1 MKKNKLFQL
10 VVGIVFLFIF
20 FSCQTPGPDSSW
32 NELKNTQDVK
42 CLAVEHTN
50 EILGIRELKSVD
62 HGSMFIESID
72 RSGRIG
78 YWQAQ
83 LNKNVI
89 SSKFKKL
96 DLQDRPLSSVE
107 RFFTDLRAYA
117 YVDKDFKVKLLTESQ
132 DKIAEY
138 ELLTEDLKCSFEDTM
153 IESIKVVGHSDLV
166 WVSVVLRCQDELN
179 LSVSLIDT
187 KAKSQVRSFSKKN
200 ISDSY
205 REWFVTDDN
214 NLLFVSSS
222 PKEDSGVFYIYQF
235 GDDGFQ
241 QSYSIR
247 IKEYIENWSA
257 TYKNNSLYL
266 ATVQGDSMIGEASLV
281 VDKYQLKPSIE
292 SKKKEKLEK
301 KEDNTSTI
309 DNDKDKKD
317 DRTKNKNININKN
330 TKKEELILLKSEL
343 TGGSSI
349 PLAHLSSPVWL
360 NSEEGLSVLIFKWLD
375 NESTVGSYSIEETRV
390 KDSYSLTLKQLDL
403 GIFPNSSRIEKVYSM
418 DKKDYMVIKTQN
430 NYFGE
435 FSICKLK

>member
-1 MKKNKLFQL
+1 MKKKKLFQL
-10 VVGIVFLFIF
+10 VIGIVFLFNF

-32 NELKNTQDVK
+32 DELKNTQDVK

-50 EILGIRELKSVD
+50 EILAIRELRSVD
-62 HGSMFIESID
+62 QGSMFIESID
-72 RSGRIG
+72 RSGKVG

-83 LNKNVI
+83 LNKNTI

-107 RFFTDLRAYA
+107 RFFTGSMGYS
-117 YVDKDFKVKLLTESQ
+117 YVDKDFKVKVLTESL
-132 DKIAEY
+132 DKIVEY
-138 ELLTEDLKCSFEDTM
+138 ELLTEDLKCSSEDVM
-153 IESIKVVGHSDLV
+153 LESIKVVGQSDLV

-179 LSVSLIDT
+179 VSVSLIDT
-187 KAKSQVRSFSKKN
+187 KVKSQLRSFSKKN

-214 NLLFVSSS
+214 NLLLVSSS
-222 PKEDSGVFYIYQF
+222 SQEDSGDFYIYQF
-235 GDDGFQ
+235 GSDGSQ
-241 QSYSIR
+241 QSYFIR
-247 IKEYIENWSA
+247 IKEDIENWSA
-257 TYKNNSLYL
+257 RYKNGFLYL

-292 SKKKEKLEK
+292 SGNKEKEKLNK
-301 KEDNTSTI
+301 KEFI
-309 DNDKDKKD
+309 Y
-317 DRTKNKNININKN
+317 
-330 TKKEELILLKSEL
+330 LKSEL
-343 TGGSSI
+343 KGGSSI

-375 NESTVGSYSIEETRV
+375 NESTVGSYSIEETGS
-390 KDSYSLTLKQLDL
+390 KDSYSLTLKLSDL
-403 GIFPNSSRIEKVYSM
+403 GIFPNSSRIETVYSM